1 VTGAAVRGLRN
12 PFRSRTRAA
21 VVVLLL
27 ALVTG
32 CLGLMVQA
40 ALASRQEIAR
50 LDASSLTSEVN
61 GIQVELTSKPRE
73 PRTKGETEYVARLA
87 DRAGK
92 PVTAAQ
98 VALRGGM
105 VDGMSVVAPLRP
117 AGDAG
122 IYRGRVLFTVE
133 GRWELALR
141 VNSFVGFT
149 SPAKGRGPGAVAY
162 RRGPGPA
169 DLDDQLHEAGQ
180 RGPGHRARIPGDPP
194 EVGAK
199 REEE

>member
-50 LDASSLTSEVN
+50 LDAGSLTSEVN

-92 PVTAAQ
+92 PVTGAQ
-98 VALRGGM
+98 VTLRGGM
-105 VDGMSVVAPLRP
+105 ADGMSVLAPLRP

-133 GRWELALR
+133 GRWELTSR
-141 VNSFVGFT
+141 VIREGTRFELPLTEHVG
-149 SPAKGRGPGAVAY
+149 R
-162 RRGPGPA
+162 
-169 DLDDQLHEAGQ
+169 
-180 RGPGHRARIPGDPP
+180 
-194 EVGAK
+194 
-199 REEE
+199 